1 MTGWPRNQHAKTAS
15 APMPGLTLSTR
26 KYSNCGL
33 TTKRNKQEEMMLN
46 QLVFQTGKYAFLSP
60 PPCDLESGLWSSK
73 QAYRIYKVSVQ
84 SLGTENQ
91 NFSIKLLIE
100 PSVKFKLAK
109 DRRKEKDR

>member
-1 MTGWPRNQHAKTAS
+1 MGWPSFDQTPTRSLVTGWPRNQHAKTAS

-60 PPCDLESGLWSSK
+60 PCVTLKVGCGHQNRHTEYIRSVCKAWAQK
-73 QAYRIYKVSVQ
+73 TRI
-84 SLGTENQ
+84 SL
-91 NFSIKLLIE
+91 
-100 PSVKFKLAK
+100 
-109 DRRKEKDR
+109 